1 MKGDLTRA
9 TFRPERHFAS
19 VRMQQGRVLLDAD
32 WNEQADIDAY
42 RRHVTAADL
51 IGPSGGPLHAAA
63 FAVRLASSLSGAE
76 TNDLTARGIVAP
88 YTGDVL
94 LGPGRYYV
102 DGILVENEQI
112 VSLRHQPDV
121 PGTGPALAQ
130 GRHLLYLHVW
140 ERHLTWLDDPLLR
153 EVALNGPDTA
163 TRSRVV
169 WQVGSV
175 PVASGTSC
183 LAAVQDYETL
193 IAPSTGTLRARA
205 AAGSSQQGPCVVSA
219 DAGYTRLE
227 NQLYRVEVHR
237 GGAVG
242 TATFKWSRDNGAV
255 VTSVQAVNGQDVT
268 VGEVGRDA
276 LLSFAP
282 GQFVEAIDDSDELA
296 GTPGDLFEIDSVDA
310 STGVIRLSG
319 APTLDL
325 ALHPK
330 LRRWDGGA
338 AANIT
343 TNAWIPLGQDGVE
356 IRFASG
362 ATYRAGDYWT
372 IPARTTT
379 GDVEWPEDGN
389 GDPIARPP
397 AGIVHHWARLAMVD
411 VNGSGVVTTFSDCR
425 NLFPPVTELTDFAYL
440 GGDGQEVMPN
450 LTQAQIGTRV
460 ALPSPLRVG
469 VSNGRWPVVGARVFW
484 EVLDGDGRVQGSGA
498 AGTTAESFTQ
508 SDGSATCTWS
518 LLPTSGVNR
527 VRATL
532 RDVANNPV
540 GLPIVFGANVSV
552 ASQVA
557 YDPRAVCGSA
567 VPPVTTVQAALD
579 RQMQLLR
586 LFYAGGDGQEALP
599 ATTLPQPLRVSVANA
614 CGAVQGAVVTFNV
627 ESGGRVAATSAG
639 VPAGSTTVSITTDAN
654 GIAEA
659 FWQPANDAARRSQ
672 QANAVLSSAPAGSSL
687 PLGSPTTVRFNA
699 RVLVAGDVGYTPSSN
714 CNLPPGVNTVQA
726 ALDQICSGL
735 GAPPQR
741 MRVLGLACGGL
752 VLRNDRSVTAA
763 DLAANGIDIL
773 CDQAP
778 DPLAGRVGVCSL
790 VVEIPPRVDTLTN
803 TSDPWNFGTNN
814 STYGGIHVTLNATVT
829 VEGNLIRWRPTPGAQ
844 SALNLFPTR
853 LGFLTQVPARLKLR
867 GNFVWAAANP
877 DRYLDGEVF
886 EARGAGGVSQLVFP
900 SGDNARGG
908 DLEMWFW
915 IGPVFNFNFGDFG
928 GVERGTATGT
938 VSLAEPAPE
947 GGLTLRLASSD
958 ESVAALPEEVHIPE
972 GATEATFE
980 ATVTPPQEGGAAFTI
995 TSSVGDAV
1003 VLHDVEL
1010 SAPAPAPA
1018 PTRRTRKRK

>member
-32 WNEQADIDAY
+32 WNEQADIDAH
-42 RRHVTAADL
+42 RRHVTAGDL

-63 FAVRLASSLSGAE
+63 FAVRLAASLSSGE
-76 TNDLTARGIVAP
+76 TNDLTARGIIAP

-121 PGTGPALAQ
+121 PGTGPALAT
-130 GRHLLYLHVW
+130 GRHLVYLHVW

-169 WQVGSV
+169 WQIGSV

-183 LAAVQDYETL
+183 LAAVPDYETL

-282 GQFVEAIDDSDELA
+282 GQFVEALDDADELA
-296 GTPGDLFEIDSVDA
+296 GTPGDMFEIVSVDA
-310 STGVIRLSG
+310 STGVIRLNA

-343 TNAWIPLGQDGVE
+343 TSAWIPLGQDGVE
-356 IRFASG
+356 IRFSSG

-379 GDVEWPEDGN
+379 GDVEWPEDGT

-411 VNGSGVVTTFSDCR
+411 VNGAGVVTAFSDCR
-425 NLFPPVTELTDFAYL
+425 NLFPPVTELTDFEYL

-450 LTQAQIGTRV
+450 LTQAQVGTRV

-484 EVLDGDGRVQGSGA
+484 EVLDGDGRVQGSAA

-508 SDGSATCTWS
+508 SDGTATCTWS

-557 YDPRAVCGSA
+557 YDPRTVCGGTA
-567 VPPVTTVQAALD
+567 PPVTTVQAALD

-599 ATTLPQPLRVSVANA
+599 AATLPQPLRVSVANA
-614 CGAVQGAVVTFNV
+614 CGAVQGATVTFNV

-639 VPAGSTTVSITTDAN
+639 VPAGNTTVSINTDAN

-659 FWQPANDAARRSQ
+659 FWRPADDAARRSQ
-672 QANAVLSSAPAGSSL
+672 QANAVLASAPPGSNL

-699 RVLVAGDVGYTPSSN
+699 RVLVAGDVGYAPSSN
-714 CNLPPGVNTVQA
+714 CNLPASVNTVQA

-735 GAPPQR
+735 GAPTQR
-741 MRVLGLACGGL
+741 VVVTDVRMAAMQVRHDAVIPPYVLSTSGF
-752 VLRNDRSVTAA
+752 
-763 DLAANGIDIL
+763 DIL
-773 CDQAP
+773 CDQSIFVSSSRAAR
-778 DPLAGRVGVCSL
+778 LTVYL
-790 VVEIPPRVDTLTN
+790 PPPQSFYGYASDSGYVPFDVNANVFTNGTTL
-803 TSDPWNFGTNN
+803 
-814 STYGGIHVTLNATVT
+814 
-829 VEGNLIRWRPTPGAQ
+829 RWRAVDPGAV
-844 SALNLFPTR
+844 AFLNGLYGQFNWR
-853 LGFLTQVPARLKLR
+853 YIPARLTVY
-867 GNFVWAAANP
+867 GNLVRSSA
-877 DRYLDGEVF
+877 DQSVYLDGDLFAGPPLGTQFPTGNGVRGGSLEIF
-886 EARGAGGVSQLVFP
+886 FWLAPIWGFSLGAGELT
-900 SGDNARGG
+900 AA
-908 DLEMWFW
+908 
-915 IGPVFNFNFGDFG
+915 
-928 GVERGTATGT
+928 GTTLGT
-938 VSLAEPAPE
+938 ITLDRPAPE
-947 GGLTLRLASSD
+947 GGLSLALASEDPEALS
-958 ESVAALPEEVHIPE
+958 LPETIVIPE
-972 GATEATFE
+972 GETTFQFEARVAPPRSGTRELVVSSTVSGVSSPVGTLSQGFTLGREAT
-980 ATVTPPQEGGAAFTI
+980 TT
-995 TSSVGDAV
+995 TS
-1003 VLHDVEL
+1003 
-1010 SAPAPAPA
+1010 
-1018 PTRRTRKRK
+1018 RRTRRQ